1 MNFHNKNT
9 IYNSIAGGAFRR
21 FIKVILLSS
30 TLLLSVMVNANSD
43 SIFQN
48 IAAVDEAL
56 TLAQIKTT
64 KGPASLL
71 VLAQEGQQISAVNL
85 SQVFDLYT
93 NDPLDIVVQVGSEK
107 VRAQAQQS
115 PQLFELSQL
124 IIPGIRN
131 IWLIAYVR
139 KTFIFIFSTEKM
151 VGGGL
156 LS

>member
-1 MNFHNKNT
+1 MKEVIKT
-9 IYNSIAGGAFRR
+9 VWLSATMSLSIA
-21 FIKVILLSS
+21 
-30 TLLLSVMVNANSD
+30 VNANSD
-43 SIFQN
+43 SVFQN

-115 PQLFELSQL
+115 PQ
-124 IIPGIRN
+124 
-131 IWLIAYVR
+131 
-139 KTFIFIFSTEKM
+139 
-151 VGGGL
+151 
-156 LS
+156 